1 MPSFEDQMTAL
12 EGVVE
17 RLERGDL
24 PLEQSVQL
32 FEEGMRLT
40 AACRKELDAAEG
52 RLQVL
57 AERPSGRLVAVEMS
71 LEENGPTSDE
81 DEDEADA

>member
-1 MPSFEDQMTAL
+1 MATFEDQMAAL

-17 RLERGDL
+17 RLEHGEL
-24 PLEQSVQL
+24 ALEESVKL

-57 AERPSGRLVAVEMS
+57 YARPGGDMAAADLAVDT
-71 LEENGPTSDE
+71 EELDE
-81 DEDEADA
+81 DGR

>member
-1 MPSFEDQMTAL
+1 MTGVPTFEEQMGAL

-24 PLEQSVQL
+24 PLEESVQL

-57 AERPSGRLVAVEMS
+57 SEQPDGAMQATELV
-71 LEENGPTSDE
+71 LDE
-81 DEDEADA
+81 DEDEEELEDEE